1 MSSSS
6 KEQLEQLQRRFMALP
21 LRERII
27 ISSGAGLLLLATIY
41 IALLSPL
48 YKAVHDRAAHVVQKQ
63 QDLAWMKSLVPQL
76 RAMGNAHP
84 LNNRNES
91 LVVIIASTAG
101 RANIA
106 SSLAGQTPN
115 GNNSVRVR
123 LEGVQFDALVNW
135 LGILQSEFGIAIET
149 ADINHGSQPGV
160 VNAGLTLTRQAG

>member
-41 IALLSPL
+41 IALLSPF

-63 QDLAWMKSLVPQL
+63 QDLAWMKSMAPQL

-101 RANIA
+101 RASIA

-123 LEGVQFDALVNW
+123 LEACSSMHW
-135 LGILQSEFGIAIET
+135 ST
-149 ADINHGSQPGV
+149 
-160 VNAGLTLTRQAG
+160 GLAFCNRSSASPSKPPTSITVRNRAW